1 MHSPGEPLARLAG
14 AGENEIFSAEKGKS
28 TVGLA
33 LCML

>member
-1 MHSPGEPLARLAG
+1 MHVTRESLARLAG